1 MHHLVI
7 CEELGGSKQWKDR
20 FVAQH
25 VAFFYYW
32 LVVGLYLVNPTF
44 AYNLNQAVEEEAY
57 ETYDK
62 FLQTNKEYL
71 QQQPAPAAAVK
82 YYTGE
87 DLYMFDSMHLSN
99 ENDSNLSRRRPVCQS
114 LYDCFVNIRDDE
126 LEHVK
131 TMTYLQAD
139 SEEDC

>member
-1 MHHLVI
+1 M
-7 CEELGGSKQWKDR
+7 EELGGNSRWIDR

-25 VAFFYYW
+25 IAFFYYW
-32 LVVGLYLVNPTF
+32 AVVTLYLANPTF

-62 FLQTNKEYL
+62 FLNTHQDYL
-71 QQQPAPAAAVK
+71 KNQPATPTAVE

-87 DLYMFDSMHLSN
+87 DLYLWDAMHTT
-99 ENDSNLSRRRPVCQS
+99 DCDVKRRPPCQT
-114 LYDCFVNIRDDE
+114 LYDTFVNVRDDE

-131 TMTYLQAD
+131 TMAHLQQ
-139 SEEDC
+139 EPLE